1 MSISFFGL
9 DIAITGMAAN
19 QKALEVTGHNVSNL
33 GTEGYA
39 RQGAILVGAATRSY
53 GNWKIEMG
61 VDVQQ
66 IRQIRDLFQDNLVRS
81 ESNALG
87 YWETRY
93 KAVED
98 LQAIIGEPMSD
109 GLQSA
114 MNKFWDSWQELSKA
128 PESLTIRSL
137 VRQRADSLVTSVNHI
152 GSQLNKLQADL
163 NTEIKTRIDEVNE
176 ITGKVRDLNIKI
188 ASAEA
193 GSNLPNDY
201 YDQRNLLVDRLSK
214 LVSVDVNV
222 AVDGQMDLMVGGYFL
237 VAKGVQTKLVAA
249 SNGEQSNFYTPKL
262 EGYDI
267 EVKVGQGIIKG
278 LLEGRG
284 EVTGGIA
291 SVDNGTPNTNAEIT
305 VLVDT
310 STVAGAP
317 PAGIAANIARMTD
330 EMKLRGLTPTV
341 NYQYYDGTEA
351 GFTTAVNTLTTEPA
365 TLTSANRFLLVATD
379 ANPGGDGTTV
389 ASATVT
395 GWATRLAGNGISTS
409 FLTNQADYDAG
420 DVGEPGWQVISGQS
434 YGGFYNLAGTLSD
447 VFHQLGTDTADE
459 IDTRMATTVKSTNI
473 ISSVRRE
480 LNALL
485 NIMVRTVNYL
495 HKSGTTLT
503 GLAGEDFF
511 VASNPNHPLEMGNL
525 RLNANLQDVN
535 NIVAGKT
542 NANGDTTIALAIANQ
557 RNEMLMTGRTKSL
570 SLDSYY
576 QNVILELGNTGYDAE
591 SIMRNQQ
598 VLVNQ
603 ADAIR
608 QSVMGVSLDEEMGNM
623 IKFKY
628 AYNAASK
635 NIKVV
640 DEMIDTLVNRMGAG
654 RG

>member
-39 RQGAILVGAATRSY
+39 RQGAILVGAPTRSY

-81 ESNALG
+81 ESNSLG

-163 NTEIKTRIDEVNE
+163 NTEVWTRIDEVNE
-176 ITGKVRDLNIKI
+176 ITGMVRDLNIKI
-188 ASAEA
+188 AAAEA
-193 GSNLPNDY
+193 GNNLPNDY

-214 LVSVDVNV
+214 LVTVDVNV

-262 EGYDI
+262 EGYNID
-267 EVKVGQGIIKG
+267 VKVGQGIIKG

-284 EVTGGIA
+284 EVTGGVG
-291 SVDNGTPNTNAEIT
+291 STDNGTPNTNAEIT

-317 PAGIAANIARMTD
+317 PAGIAANIARMTQ
-330 EMKLRGLTPTV
+330 EMQLRGLTPTV
-341 NYQYYDGTEA
+341 NYQYYNGTEA

-365 TLTSANRFLLVATD
+365 TLSSANRFLLVATD
-379 ANPGGDGTTV
+379 GNPGGDGVPV

-395 GWATRLAGNGISTS
+395 DWATRLKNNGIATS

-420 DVGEPGWQVISGQS
+420 DVGEPGWKLLSEQT

-447 VFHQLGTDTADE
+447 VFATMGTNLSNE
-459 IDTRMATTVKSTNI
+459 VDTRMATDVQSSNI
-473 ISSVRRE
+473 ISSVRRQ

-485 NIMVRTVNYL
+485 SIMVRTVNYL
-495 HKSGTTLT
+495 HKSGTTLN

-511 VASNPNHPLEMGNL
+511 VANNPNHPLEMGNL
-525 RLNANLQDVN
+525 KLNDNLADIN
-535 NIVAGKT
+535 NVVAGKT
-542 NANGDTTIALAIANQ
+542 NANGDNTIALAIANQ

-591 SIMRNQQ
+591 SIMKNQQ
-598 VLVNQ
+598 VLVSQ
-603 ADAIR
+603 ADALR
-608 QSVMGVSLDEEMGNM
+608 QSIMGVSLDEEMGNM